1 MRISKSSYM
10 AGLQCLKLL
19 WNRIHEPDLLV
30 EDDALQR
37 VFLTGQEVG
46 LFARKLFPDGI
57 AIDTTLSMSDRIKA
71 TRDALTQRKPIY
83 EAAISSGSLYAQLDI
98 LVPVRGGWDI
108 VEVKSAARI
117 HKHYYQDV
125 AFQKYV
131 CDKSGL
137 PVRHCRLAT
146 INGDYVK
153 HGPIRVNKLFN
164 ITLISEEVAEVIRDV
179 PGSVSGMIKALGTK
193 CPQIDVGSHCG
204 SPNPCPLQS
213 LCWAFL
219 PKHNVFELHRIGAKA
234 YEFMEQGILRIRDI
248 PAETAMS
255 RYQSIQVK
263 CVKTGK
269 PYVIPEV
276 IAEFMDEL
284 THPVRFLDF
293 ESFNTP
299 IPIYDGTKPYQQIPF
314 QYSLHILRR
323 LNAKPVH
330 HEFLAEGRDDPRPA
344 LLTSLKQHIGNAG
357 TILAFNIAFE
367 KGVLDQMAHA
377 FPRHRPWINQMLPR
391 IKDLIV
397 PFRKAAYHHPD
408 QHGSNSLK
416 QIMPALTD
424 QSYDDM
430 EISDGANASDEF
442 MRVTFGDV
450 SDAERHRVRSQLL
463 RYCGQD
469 TGGMINILGRL
480 RRMI

>member
-1 MRISKSSYM
+1 
-10 AGLQCLKLL
+10 
-19 WNRIHEPDLLV
+19 
-30 EDDALQR
+30 
-37 VFLTGQEVG
+37 
-46 LFARKLFPDGI
+46 
-57 AIDTTLSMSDRIKA
+57 
-71 TRDALTQRKPIY
+71 
-83 EAAISSGSLYAQLDI
+83 
-98 LVPVRGGWDI
+98 
-108 VEVKSAARI
+108 
-117 HKHYYQDV
+117 
-125 AFQKYV
+125 
-131 CDKSGL
+131 
-137 PVRHCRLAT
+137 
-146 INGDYVK
+146 
-153 HGPIRVNKLFN
+153 
-164 ITLISEEVAEVIRDV
+164 
-179 PGSVSGMIKALGTK
+179 
-193 CPQIDVGSHCG
+193 
-204 SPNPCPLQS
+204 
-213 LCWAFL
+213 
-219 PKHNVFELHRIGAKA
+219 
-234 YEFMEQGILRIRDI
+234 
-248 PAETAMS
+248 
-255 RYQSIQVK
+255 
-263 CVKTGK
+263 
-269 PYVIPEV
+269 
-276 IAEFMDEL
+276 
-284 THPVRFLDF
+284 
-293 ESFNTP
+293 
-299 IPIYDGTKPYQQIPF
+299 
-314 QYSLHILRR
+314 
-323 LNAKPVH
+323 
-330 HEFLAEGRDDPRPA
+330 LAEGRDDPRPA